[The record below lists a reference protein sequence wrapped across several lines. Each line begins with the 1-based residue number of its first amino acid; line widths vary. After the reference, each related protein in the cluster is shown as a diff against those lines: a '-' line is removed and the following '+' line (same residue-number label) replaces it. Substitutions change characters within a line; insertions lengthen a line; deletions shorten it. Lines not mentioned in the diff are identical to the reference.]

1 METRIKRSK
10 GLLLV
15 TGVIFLGMV
24 ILAIFVHG
32 GWSLAVFFGILL
44 VVGSILYYLDKD
56 NDLVI
61 DDRGI
66 HQVKG
71 VDYKWYQINHCYCE
85 SRLKG
90 SYGPNNGL
98 YRSPYLIIVL
108 NGGKRVS
115 IDLADYDIRK
125 KDIIEI
131 IQEASGKD
139 IGYKDTV
146 DLSHEKEVE
155 RKKFKSEWKWAII
168 TAVIIALVGL
178 FHWLFCS

>member
-10 GLLLV
+10 GLLWV
-15 TGVIFLGMV
+15 TGVIFLGLV

-32 GWSLAVFFGILL
+32 GWSMAVFMGILL
-44 VVGSILYYLDKD
+44 VVELILFHREKD

-125 KDIIEI
+125 KDILGI

-139 IGYKDTV
+139 IGYKDAV

-155 RKKFKSEWKWAII
+155 RKKTKSMLIWSIIGAII
-168 TAVIIALVGL
+168 FLYFL
-178 FHWLFCS
+178 WLFRS

>member
-1 METRIKRSK
+1 METRIKQSRE
-10 GLLLV
+10 LLWV
-15 TGVIFLGMV
+15 TGIVFLVVLILTIF
-24 ILAIFVHG
+24 ART
-32 GWSLAVFFGILL
+32 GWSLAVFMGILL
-44 VVGSILYYLDKD
+44 VVELILFHREKD

-125 KDIIEI
+125 KDILGI

-155 RKKFKSEWKWAII
+155 RKKFKSEWKWAIF

-178 FHWLFCS
+178 FYGLFC

>member
-1 METRIKRSK
+1 METRIQRSK
-10 GLLLV
+10 GLLWV

-44 VVGSILYYLDKD
+44 VVGLILYYLDKE

-98 YRSPYLIIVL
+98 YRSPFLIIVL

>member
-1 METRIKRSK
+1 METRIQRSK
-10 GLLLV
+10 GLLWV

-44 VVGSILYYLDKD
+44 VVGLILYYLDKD

-66 HQVKG
+66 H
-71 VDYKWYQINHCYCE
+71 HCE

>member
-1 METRIKRSK
+1 METRIKHSRE
-10 GLLLV
+10 LLWV

-24 ILAIFVHG
+24 ILAIFVHD
-32 GWSLAVFFGILL
+32 GWGLAVFFGILL
-44 VVGSILYYLDKD
+44 VVGLILYYLQKD

-71 VDYKWYQINHCYCE
+71 VDYKWYQINHCYLA
-85 SRLKG
+85 SRPEG
-90 SYGPNNGL
+90 SYGRYSGP
-98 YRSPYLIIVL
+98 YRSTYLIIVL

-115 IDLADYDIRK
+115 ISLASYNIRK
-125 KDIIEI
+125 MDIMGI

-139 IGYKDTV
+139 IGYKDAV

-155 RKKFKSEWKWAII
+155 RKKTKSMLIWSIIGAII
-168 TAVIIALVGL
+168 FLYFL
-178 FHWLFCS
+178 WLFRS

>member
-10 GLLLV
+10 GLLWV

-24 ILAIFVHG
+24 ILAIFVHD
-32 GWSLAVFFGILL
+32 WSLAVFMGILL
-44 VVGSILYYLDKD
+44 VVALILHYLDKD

-98 YRSPYLIIVL
+98 YRSPFLIIVL
-108 NGGKRVS
+108 NGGKTVS
-115 IDLADYDIRK
+115 IDLADYDIRNGRICTGY
-125 KDIIEI
+125 DVGNR
-131 IQEASGKD
+131 IQ
-139 IGYKDTV
+139 
-146 DLSHEKEVE
+146 
-155 RKKFKSEWKWAII
+155 
-168 TAVIIALVGL
+168 
-178 FHWLFCS
+178 